1 MRAARVGG
9 TSTVLGL
16 FWDYSSINRFEPACP
31 IPFPS
36 CFPAG
41 SVWEAR
47 VGAGFIWEL
56 TRIAKQVAK
65 TQNGD
70 LEAEAVHRPCY
81 QVTRKLKVSFSNPAR
96 SYNHGARGQIRAVP
110 SDCFLNT
117 SRSVPGRPSSESP
130 AQHQ

>member
-16 FWDYSSINRFEPACP
+16 FWDYSSINCLEPACP

-96 SYNHGARGQIRAVP
+96 SYKHRARGQADTG
-110 SDCFLNT
+110 SAL
-117 SRSVPGRPSSESP
+117 
-130 AQHQ
+130 